1 MTILTELYN
10 MNTSVPIGVNSET
23 GELNAVILHSPG
35 PEVENMTPETA
46 QRALYSD
53 ILNLNVALR
62 EYCQFYGVLKKVTGT
77 YQVGTLFSDILQDK
91 NNRETITD
99 KIIENESGRELK
111 DFLISLSPDQ
121 FARMVIEGVPLKK
134 NTLTSFL
141 SKEPY
146 ALAPLHNFFYTR
158 DSAIA
163 IGENVFISRMANK
176 VRERESLIME
186 SIFDLHPMFRTKTL
200 NPVRSELYNGCATI
214 EGGDLIVA
222 RKDILLAG
230 MGVRTNSH
238 GIDFL
243 IDKFKKKKQTQH
255 IIVQELPSRPESFIH
270 LDMVFTLLSQHECMV
285 YEPLIMAPSSYST
298 VHIHID
304 NGEVKKIRYV
314 ENVLSAMKN
323 LGMDLE
329 PLYCGGR
336 KDQVYQDRE
345 QWHSGANFFAFGPGK
360 VLGYERNLYT
370 MEELH
375 QHGYE
380 VIRAKDV
387 LENKDHPRNH
397 QKCVITI
404 EGSELPRGGG
414 GTRCMTM
421 PLSRREDN

>member
-1 MTILTELYN
+1 MQPS
-10 MNTSVPIGVNSET
+10 SVKINVNSEI
-23 GELNAVILHSPG
+23 GELDAVILHSPG

-62 EYCQFYGVLKKVTGT
+62 EYSQFYGVLKKVTNT
-77 YQVGTLFSDILQDK
+77 YQVSKLLAEIVQNDE
-91 NNRETITD
+91 NRSLLTD
-99 KIIENESGRELK
+99 KIIDIDPHPDLRDILNS
-111 DFLISLSPDQ
+111 FSPEQ
-121 FARMVIEGVPLKK
+121 FTRLVIEGVPMQK
-134 NTLTSFL
+134 NTLTAFL

-146 ALAPLHNFFYTR
+146 ILPPLHNFFYTR

-163 IGENVFISRMANK
+163 ICNNVIISRMANK

-186 SIFDLHPMFRTKTL
+186 LIFDMHPFFDTQTRNPIRTDYYKK
-200 NPVRSELYNGCATI
+200 SATI

-222 RKDILLAG
+222 RHDILLAG
-230 MGVRTNSH
+230 MGIRTNSK

-243 IDKFKKKKQTQH
+243 IDKFKEKKTTQH
-255 IIVQELPSRPESFIH
+255 ILVQELPSKPESFIH
-270 LDMVFTLLSQHECMV
+270 LDMVFTLLSQNECMV

-314 ENVLSAMKN
+314 ENLVSALKN

-336 KDQVYQDRE
+336 KDSVYQDRE
-345 QWHSGANFFAFGPGK
+345 QWHSGANFFAFAPGK

-370 MEELH
+370 MEELNN
-375 QHGYE
+375 HGYE
-380 VIRAKDV
+380 IIKAVDV
-387 LENKDHPRNH
+387 LENHNHPKNH
-397 QKCVITI
+397 NKCVVTI

-421 PLSRREDN
+421 PLSRKEV

>member
-1 MTILTELYN
+1 MSS
-10 MNTSVPIGVNSET
+10 SVPIHVNSET
-23 GELNAVILHSPG
+23 GEIDAVILHSPG
-35 PEVENMTPETA
+35 AEVENMTPETA

-62 EYCQFYGVLKKVTGT
+62 EYSQFFGVLKKVTNT
-77 YQVGTLFSDILQDK
+77 FQVSSLFTDILQDK
-91 NNRETITD
+91 TNRETITD
-99 KIIENESGRELK
+99 RIIENDARRELK
-111 DFLISLSPDQ
+111 EFLNSLPADQ
-121 FARMVIEGVPLKK
+121 CARMIIEGVPLKK

-163 IGENVFISRMANK
+163 IGGSVYISRMANK

-186 SIFDLHPMFRTKTL
+186 SIFDMHPMFQARTM
-200 NPVRSELYNGCATI
+200 NPVKNGFYDSATI

-230 MGVRTNSH
+230 MGVRTNSQ

-243 IDKFKKKKQTQH
+243 IDTFKQKKQSQH
-255 IIVQELPSRPESFIH
+255 ILVQELPSRPESFIH
-270 LDMVFTLLSQHECMV
+270 LDMVFTLLSQNECMV
-285 YEPLIMAPSSYST
+285 YEPLILAPSSFST
-298 VHIHID
+298 VHIHIE

-314 ENVLSAMKN
+314 ENLLSALKS

-345 QWHSGANFFAFGPGK
+345 QWHSGANFFAFAPGK

-375 QHGYE
+375 QHGYD

-387 LENKDHPRNH
+387 LENKEHPKDHS
-397 QKCVITI
+397 KCVITI

-421 PLSRREDN
+421 PLSRKGS